1 MQLARAPVSKLSKW
15 HTHLTVA
22 VCVVRSNDVFWACF
36 GDRNI
41 YMAERHAQF
50 VLALSDSS
58 SRSCNAA
65 PVEVVFGTGAI
76 GIAAFVGGMVVAMD
90 DAILRAHNIKKLPAR
105 YGMPSTPS

>member
-65 PVEVVFGTGAI
+65 IVEVVFGTGAI